1 MRPLLIVLAFVV
13 AQSLSYEIKAT
24 GGGIVKVGQD
34 LELSLIVDKVW
45 DRCRWFVY
53 EHHKDFATCS
63 YDLDPDTGKAEQ
75 HRCKPENTSDIMT
88 YSGEDPKACTITV
101 ANVTE
106 DYDCQWAAR
115 LDEDLANTIINVTV
129 AKAIESISLEMERM
143 VVGKEGIVKCKV
155 QGGRP
160 APMINFSIEKPSPD
174 LSNNVMTQEPD
185 DNGVYTSVQQV
196 MLKPTIGDHG
206 KVVTCEAFIMDGE
219 QNLLFDKSAATT
231 KLNVEF
237 APQIVDNQ
245 TLAADVKTNLTVLF
259 KIKANPAPDNITW
272 TIVTPATEAN
282 NQSETLDLQPGFMD
296 DKYQVLE
303 AENVDAV
310 SKAYTLIISDLSEE
324 DHFKDY
330 VLTLENSIGTQT
342 FYFDVNINGVDPGNN
357 GGGNDPENGVPKKNM
372 KLAILVVVVVMIAI
386 SILCVVSIIVYKK
399 KQLHNETTPLSI
411 LEGSKRST

>member
-1 MRPLLIVLAFVV
+1 
-13 AQSLSYEIKAT
+13 
-24 GGGIVKVGQD
+24 
-34 LELSLIVDKVW
+34 
-45 DRCRWFVY
+45 
-53 EHHKDFATCS
+53 
-63 YDLDPDTGKAEQ
+63 
-75 HRCKPENTSDIMT
+75 
-88 YSGEDPKACTITV
+88 
-101 ANVTE
+101 
-106 DYDCQWAAR
+106 
-115 LDEDLANTIINVTV
+115 
-129 AKAIESISLEMERM
+129 
-143 VVGKEGIVKCKV
+143 
-155 QGGRP
+155 
-160 APMINFSIEKPSPD
+160 MI
-174 LSNNVMTQEPD
+174 LD

-303 AENVDAV
+303 AENVDAI

-330 VLTLENSIGTQT
+330 ELTLENSIGTQT

-357 GGGNDPENGVPKKNM
+357 GEGGNDPENGVPKKNM